1 MIEEKNENQETEEI
15 EKVEPESEEIETPID
30 EVTSEEIT
38 QSRFGPEDLEAAIK
52 TRDRKALSEIFE
64 TIPDADIAEAAE
76 EIDIKELITLFRY
89 AKPSM
94 TAPLFA
100 ELSQDKKEELVTAM
114 SDRELIAMI
123 NEQYADDV
131 ADTVDDMPSNLA
143 RRVLKAAS
151 PDM

>member
-52 TRDRKALSEIFE
+52 TRDRKALIEIFE

-89 AKPSM
+89 AKPSL

-114 SDRELIAMI
+114 SDRELYKKYKTA
-123 NEQYADDV
+123 E
-131 ADTVDDMPSNLA
+131 TEEEREEA
-143 RRVLKAAS
+143 RQKYLDSRGIPES
-151 PDM
+151 FRW